1 MNIIIQIIVGILIA
15 DILTGLFHW
24 FEDTYLDYGI
34 SIPIISEIAKDNEM
48 HHYFPRNL
56 LAESYLENCWFSL
69 PGTVFILLMVYLFNK
84 SIFTDYPYLI
94 ATFAIFGS
102 LSNIFHRLTH
112 MRNCEKHPIIIALQ
126 KTGLMCSHEH
136 HSKHHTTEP
145 DGKYCA
151 ITNYTNYFLDSIN
164 FWRMLE
170 HGIYLITGIQPS
182 RKKGYDDYS
191 EIQNHIHANA
201 KLECPDKPTKQDIE
215 VLKEKLK
222 EFYSKGNQGSLIQLS
237 LRPPL

>member
-1 MNIIIQIIVGILIA
+1 MNIIIQIIVGIIIA

-24 FEDTYLDYGI
+24 FEDTYLYYDIG
-34 SIPIISEIAKDNEM
+34 IPIISEIAKDNEM

-69 PGTVFILLMVYLFNK
+69 PGTIFIIFLMYLCNK
-84 SIFTDYPYLI
+84 SIFIDYPYFI
-94 ATFAIFGS
+94 ASFAFFGS
-102 LSNIFHRLTH
+102 LSNIFHRFTH
-112 MRNCEKHPIIIALQ
+112 MRNCEKHPILIALQ

-136 HSKHHTTEP
+136 HSIHHTTEP

-151 ITNYTNYFLDSIN
+151 VTNYTNYFLDSIN

-222 EFYSKGNQGSLIQLS
+222 EYYSKGNQGSPLT
-237 LRPPL
+237 PPL